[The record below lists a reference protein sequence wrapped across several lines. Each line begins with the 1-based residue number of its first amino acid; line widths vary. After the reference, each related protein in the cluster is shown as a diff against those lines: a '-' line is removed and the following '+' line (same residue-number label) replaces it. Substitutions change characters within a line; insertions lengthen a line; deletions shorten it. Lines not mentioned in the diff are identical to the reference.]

1 MLNPN
6 GANAMYLSSR
16 SEKNINYVQRALAN
30 GRSVNLFKNNEMRTA
45 WERVVIA
52 SQAELDTLLCNPDVS
67 DVLIRL
73 NGKDY
78 FLVKL
83 AGCL

>member
-1 MLNPN
+1 
-6 GANAMYLSSR
+6 MYLSSR